1 VPGDKPLFYNGFAYA
16 RNLLFESEQFVSS
29 GQGGF
34 RVSCPVD
41 ARNATAAFVPALE
54 AWRRGGARNLA
65 CACGDSHD
73 LTALIYRPAC
83 GFAKQW
89 LEFSDVGAADIAAS
103 DALLEGT
110 RVIWR
115 RG

>member
-1 VPGDKPLFYNGFAYA
+1 MDGFASA
-16 RNLLFESEQFVSS
+16 RTLLFEGEQFVSS

-34 RVSCPVD
+34 RVACPVD
-41 ARNATAAFVPALE
+41 DRNATAGFVPALE

-65 CACGDSHD
+65 CACGASHD
-73 LTALIYRPAC
+73 LTSLIFRPVC

-89 LEFSDVGAADIAAS
+89 LEFSDVGAADIAAPA
-103 DALLEGT
+103 ALLEGT
-110 RVIWR
+110 QVIWR